1 MTLQISDPLALLPY
15 QTGLVAPPLVEG
27 AAQGQSL
34 LDSPQR
40 AIVLGEPVPIVFGRR
55 VNGNGGVFVSPG
67 ATEGRFQN
75 DGVTNELTV
84 RYQLVLSEGD
94 IPPLQ
99 LRDVFQRACRVGTWA
114 QAFNARA
121 GDWTPG
127 NFIVPVAGAVAWNAP
142 FYCGTGGTYAN
153 LTTLS
158 YLNTHADGDQTW
170 DKQVHAFVRQ
180 GMQVTRIL
188 DNTFGSSNNLIDLA
202 LYLIRQTSRF
212 PEAMIDLD
220 GMEAAAKFTDANG
233 LFFNGIFDESTNL
246 EDWLQNIA
254 RSFLLRISDR
264 GGKKSFRP
272 RLPVNS
278 NGTIFTGAVP
288 WTFTFTE
295 EHVLPDGFEIDY
307 ISLADRKPICAQ
319 MLWRQQPDND
329 IGIIRSTEVRFI
341 GEAIDGPFEQ
351 YDLSKFCTSENHAV
365 KVGAYEV
372 GRRKFIEHTLRLQV
386 RPSSFNP
393 TIALGDIVR
402 VELRRESTEGQV
414 TLHNYLYEVERINR
428 NISGRVEL
436 DLTHFPVN
444 AQGQSILGLYVLN
457 AVGAGFELPTG
468 RDDFQ
473 CDIPGRDDDET
484 PLTLDPYTDPGL
496 PPSSNFGFNLPDP
509 FNPAPGTPFDPTPA
523 DPGGGFDDTGGP
535 VNPPDPFD
543 DDPTPEIGGGTG
555 PNDEPVP
562 GDTLSLSEVCPGQ
575 YNEWYL
581 CALDGSG
588 CTLINAGVGAELAV
602 LPEYQGFSITAIGR
616 CPDPGAP
623 DGFGEGNESAPT
635 EPVPEGDLLIAGLG
649 TYTVTYKI
657 LTIDD
662 CVGSDCDN
670 KSNVRP
676 ITIYRCDNDSPVFG
690 RSLYDQVSSLLTK
703 TKEGYGMR
711 AYSQKASVRLQCGPA
726 SVFIQKPLIVIE
738 VLDVNN
744 VWQSAGLAV
753 ETGPDGNNPGT
764 PGLIETYG
772 WELSKESIQIV
783 ITGPS

>member
-55 VNGNGGVFVSPG
+55 INGNGGVFVSPG

-114 QAFNARA
+114 QAYNARA

-202 LYLIRQTSRF
+202 LHLIRQTSRF

-220 GMEAAAKFTDANG
+220 GMEAAAKFTNANG

-319 MLWRQQPDND
+319 MLWRQQPEND
-329 IGIIRSTEVRFI
+329 IGIIRSTEVRLANQ
-341 GEAIDGPFEQ
+341 AINGPFEQ

-372 GRRKFIEHTLRLQV
+372 GRRKFIQHTLRLQV

-402 VELRRESTEGQV
+402 VELRRESSEGQV

-428 NISGRVEL
+428 SISGSVEL

-444 AQGQSILGLYVLN
+444 GQGQSILGLYVLN
-457 AVGAGFELPTG
+457 AVGAGFVLPTG
-468 RDDFQ
+468 RDNFQ
-473 CDIPGRDDDET
+473 CDIPGRDEDED
-484 PLTLDPYTDPGL
+484 PIPLDPSPTPSPVPPNPPL
-496 PPSSNFGFNLPDP
+496 PNPDFPDP
-509 FNPAPGTPFDPTPA
+509 DDPFDPTPSP
-523 DPGGGFDDTGGP
+523 PGPGFDDDNRP
-535 VNPPDPFD
+535 VNPPDPY
-543 DDPTPEIGGGTG
+543 DDPPGGGSVTGATG
-555 PNDEPVP
+555 PNGVALP
-562 GDTLSLSEVCPGQ
+562 GNTLTACDVCPGQ
-575 YNEWYL
+575 LTEWYV
-581 CALDGSG
+581 CNLDGTG
-588 CTLINAGVGAELAV
+588 CVLVNKGTSPQLFIPPEFTGKSLAGV
-602 LPEYQGFSITAIGR
+602 GR

-623 DGFGEGNESAPT
+623 IEDGQDTGYGAPVPCTPIVVGAGENGATVFAEGAGTYSITYLGFFIAFVGAAAAPNGITVYPGNDDGF
-635 EPVPEGDLLIAGLG
+635 
-649 TYTVTYKI
+649 
-657 LTIDD
+657 
-662 CVGSDCDN
+662 
-670 KSNVRP
+670 
-676 ITIYRCDNDSPVFG
+676 
-690 RSLYDQVSSLLTK
+690 
-703 TKEGYGMR
+703 
-711 AYSQKASVRLQCGPA
+711 CGPN
-726 SVFIQKPLIVIE
+726 SFRPWITY
-738 VLDVNN
+738 VNAQGDTVN
-744 VWQSAGLAV
+744 VPRNPGDGCSSAGSVMAF
-753 ETGPDGNNPGT
+753 TTIRFFPADGSPGIILY
-764 PGLIETYG
+764 P
-772 WELSKESIQIV
+772 
-783 ITGPS
+783 

>member
-55 VNGNGGVFVSPG
+55 INGNGGVFVSPG

-84 RYQLVLSEGD
+84 RYQLVLSEGN

-114 QAFNARA
+114 QAYNARA

-142 FYCGTGGTYAN
+142 FYTGTGGTYAN

-233 LFFNGIFDESTNL
+233 LLYNAIFDESTNL

-272 RLPVNS
+272 RLPVNTD
-278 NGTIFTGAVP
+278 GTISTDAVP

-372 GRRKFIEHTLRLQV
+372 GRRKFIQHTLRLQV

-402 VELRRESTEGQV
+402 VELRRESSEGQV

-444 AQGQSILGLYVLN
+444 GQGQSILGLYVLN

-468 RDDFQ
+468 RDNFQ
-473 CDIPGRDDDET
+473 CDIPGRDEDET
-484 PLTLDPYTDPGL
+484 PLTPDPYTDPGL
-496 PPSSNFGFNLPDP
+496 PPGSDFDYELPDP

-523 DPGGGFDDTGGP
+523 TPGGGFTPGTEP
-535 VNPPDPFD
+535 SNPPDPFD
-543 DDPTPEIGGGTG
+543 DPPGGGPVTGATG
-555 PNDEPVP
+555 PNGVALP
-562 GDTLSLSEVCPGQ
+562 GNTLTACDVCPGQ
-575 YNEWYL
+575 LTEWYV
-581 CALDGSG
+581 CNLDGTG
-588 CTLINAGVGAELAV
+588 CVLVNKGTLPILFIPPEFTGKSLGGV
-602 LPEYQGFSITAIGR
+602 GR

-623 DGFGEGNESAPT
+623 VEDGETIGYGAPVPCTPIVVGAPDGATVYAEGAGTYNTTWTGFFIAVINAASAPNGIT
-635 EPVPEGDLLIAGLG
+635 VYPGNDDNVCGSGSARPW
-649 TYTVTYKI
+649 VTYVNAQGDTVNEPMFI
-657 LTIDD
+657 GCTLEDNVMAFLTIRFFPT
-662 CVGSDCDN
+662 GSV
-670 KSNVRP
+670 SG
-676 ITIYRCDNDSPVFG
+676 TI
-690 RSLYDQVSSLLTK
+690 LY
-703 TKEGYGMR
+703 
-711 AYSQKASVRLQCGPA
+711 P
-726 SVFIQKPLIVIE
+726 
-738 VLDVNN
+738 
-744 VWQSAGLAV
+744 
-753 ETGPDGNNPGT
+753 
-764 PGLIETYG
+764 
-772 WELSKESIQIV
+772 
-783 ITGPS
+783 

>member
-127 NFIVPVAGAVAWNAP
+127 NFIVPVAGKVAWNAP

-220 GMEAAAKFTDANG
+220 GMEAAAKFTNANA

-254 RSFLLRISDR
+254 RSFLMRISDR

-272 RLPVNS
+272 RLPINS

-307 ISLADRKPICAQ
+307 ISLANRKPICAQ

-329 IGIIRSTEVRFI
+329 IGIIRSTEVRLANQ
-341 GEAIDGPFEQ
+341 AINGPFEQ

-372 GRRKFIEHTLRLQV
+372 GRRKFIQHTLRLQV

-402 VELRRESTEGQV
+402 VQLLREPSDDRT
-414 TLHNYLYEVERINR
+414 TLHDYLYEVERINR

-444 AQGQSILGLYVLN
+444 GQGQSILGLYVLN

-473 CDIPGRDDDET
+473 CDIPGRDEDED
-484 PLTLDPYTDPGL
+484 PIPLDPSPTPSPVPPNPPL
-496 PPSSNFGFNLPDP
+496 PNPDFPDP
-509 FNPAPGTPFDPTPA
+509 DDPFDPTPSP
-523 DPGGGFDDTGGP
+523 PGPGFDDNNRP
-535 VNPPDPFD
+535 VNPPDPYD
-543 DDPTPEIGGGTG
+543 NPPGGGSVTGATG
-555 PNDEPVP
+555 PNGVALP
-562 GDTLSLSEVCPGQ
+562 GDTLTACDVCPGQ
-575 YNEWYL
+575 LTEWYV
-581 CALDGSG
+581 CNLDGSG
-588 CTLINAGVGAELAV
+588 CVLVNKGTSPILFIPPEFTGKSLAGV
-602 LPEYQGFSITAIGR
+602 GR

-623 DGFGEGNESAPT
+623 LEDGQDTGYGAPVPCTPIPVGGPGVGVETDVPGEYRLRVGTESSSSFFLTEESNSFVIWLDTADCIGFGNGRRFYRAGNLTQVLGPCA
-635 EPVPEGDLLIAGLG
+635 LIAGVTEWGSLTRRIPG
-649 TYTVTYKI
+649 T
-657 LTIDD
+657 
-662 CVGSDCDN
+662 
-670 KSNVRP
+670 
-676 ITIYRCDNDSPVFG
+676 
-690 RSLYDQVSSLLTK
+690 
-703 TKEGYGMR
+703 
-711 AYSQKASVRLQCGPA
+711 
-726 SVFIQKPLIVIE
+726 
-738 VLDVNN
+738 
-744 VWQSAGLAV
+744 
-753 ETGPDGNNPGT
+753 TGPEDFNF
-764 PGLIETYG
+764 
-772 WELSKESIQIV
+772 ELVRTVFVE
-783 ITGPS
+783 

>member
-1 MTLQISDPLALLPY
+1 
-15 QTGLVAPPLVEG
+15 
-27 AAQGQSL
+27 
-34 LDSPQR
+34 
-40 AIVLGEPVPIVFGRR
+40 
-55 VNGNGGVFVSPG
+55 
-67 ATEGRFQN
+67 
-75 DGVTNELTV
+75 
-84 RYQLVLSEGD
+84 
-94 IPPLQ
+94 
-99 LRDVFQRACRVGTWA
+99 
-114 QAFNARA
+114 
-121 GDWTPG
+121 
-127 NFIVPVAGAVAWNAP
+127 
-142 FYCGTGGTYAN
+142 
-153 LTTLS
+153 
-158 YLNTHADGDQTW
+158 
-170 DKQVHAFVRQ
+170 
-180 GMQVTRIL
+180 MQVTRIL

-220 GMEAAAKFTDANG
+220 GMEAAAKFIDANG
-233 LFFNGIFDESTNL
+233 LLYNGIFDESTNL

-272 RLPVNS
+272 RLPVNT
-278 NGTIFTGAVP
+278 NGTISTDAVP

-457 AVGAGFELPTG
+457 AVGAGFVLPTG

-473 CDIPGRDDDET
+473 CDIPGRDEDET

-496 PPSSNFGFNLPDP
+496 PPASDFSFSMPDP
-509 FNPAPGTPFDPTPA
+509 FNPAPGTPFNPTPA
-523 DPGGGFDDTGGP
+523 SPGGGFGGTGGP
-535 VNPPDPFD
+535 ANPPDPFEG
-543 DDPTPEIGGGTG
+543 PLKPVIQGGTG
-555 PNDEPVP
+555 VNGAPRG
-562 GDTLSLSEVCPGQ
+562 GDTLTLSEICPGQ
-575 YNEWYL
+575 YNEWFL

-588 CTLINAGVGAELAV
+588 CISVEAGVGAQLIV
-602 LPEYQGFSITAIGR
+602 TPEYAGFSLTAVGR
-616 CPDPGAP
+616 CPDPGSP
-623 DGFGEGNESAPT
+623 DGLGPENESDASLEIEEPVLPPIFCPGASSAGAQGTFSQLVNVGEGFGSFNFSYQAFSIPDRFIITGAANFDTGVVSGGATVSIAKTSESPW
-635 EPVPEGDLLIAGLG
+635 I
-649 TYTVTYKI
+649 TVTVQAP
-657 LTIDD
+657 LTGTAWNYS
-662 CVGSDCDN
+662 VGCTS
-670 KSNVRP
+670 
-676 ITIYRCDNDSPVFG
+676 
-690 RSLYDQVSSLLTK
+690 
-703 TKEGYGMR
+703 
-711 AYSQKASVRLQCGPA
+711 
-726 SVFIQKPLIVIE
+726 
-738 VLDVNN
+738 
-744 VWQSAGLAV
+744 
-753 ETGPDGNNPGT
+753 
-764 PGLIETYG
+764 
-772 WELSKESIQIV
+772 
-783 ITGPS
+783 

>member
-127 NFIVPVAGAVAWNAP
+127 NFIVPVAGKVAWNAP

-220 GMEAAAKFTDANG
+220 GMEAAAKFTNANA

-246 EDWLQNIA
+246 ENWLQNIA
-254 RSFLLRISDR
+254 RSFLMRISDR

-272 RLPVNS
+272 RLPINS

-307 ISLADRKPICAQ
+307 ISLANRKPICAQ

-329 IGIIRSTEVRFI
+329 IGIIRSTEVRLANQ
-341 GEAIDGPFEQ
+341 AINGPFEQ

-372 GRRKFIEHTLRLQV
+372 GRRKFIQHTLRLQV

-402 VELRRESTEGQV
+402 VQLLREPSDDRT
-414 TLHNYLYEVERINR
+414 TLHDYLYEVERINR

-444 AQGQSILGLYVLN
+444 GQGQSILGLYVLN

-473 CDIPGRDDDET
+473 CDIPGRDEDED
-484 PLTLDPYTDPGL
+484 PIPLDPSPTPSPVPPNPPL
-496 PPSSNFGFNLPDP
+496 PNPDFPDP
-509 FNPAPGTPFDPTPA
+509 DDPFDPTPSP
-523 DPGGGFDDTGGP
+523 PGPGFDDNNRP

-543 DDPTPEIGGGTG
+543 DPPGGGSVTGATG
-555 PNDEPVP
+555 PNGVALP
-562 GDTLSLSEVCPGQ
+562 GDTLTACDVCPGQ
-575 YNEWYL
+575 LTEWYV
-581 CALDGSG
+581 CNLDGSG
-588 CTLINAGVGAELAV
+588 CVLVNKGTSPILYIPPEFTGKSLAGV
-602 LPEYQGFSITAIGR
+602 GR

-623 DGFGEGNESAPT
+623 LEDGQDTGYGAPVPCTPIVVGGPGVGVETDIPGEYRFTLPGETSAGFFLTENNNSFVIYVTGQGCPEGQKVRRYRLLDPT
-635 EPVPEGDLLIAGLG
+635 EDISYAGCSASLVPGQLWANLIRR
-649 TYTVTYKI
+649 I
-657 LTIDD
+657 
-662 CVGSDCDN
+662 
-670 KSNVRP
+670 
-676 ITIYRCDNDSPVFG
+676 
-690 RSLYDQVSSLLTK
+690 
-703 TKEGYGMR
+703 
-711 AYSQKASVRLQCGPA
+711 
-726 SVFIQKPLIVIE
+726 
-738 VLDVNN
+738 
-744 VWQSAGLAV
+744 
-753 ETGPDGNNPGT
+753 PGT
-764 PGLIETYG
+764 
-772 WELSKESIQIV
+772 
-783 ITGPS
+783 TGSGNDNFEFVRQLFV

>member
-55 VNGNGGVFVSPG
+55 INGNGGVFVSPG

-114 QAFNARA
+114 QAYNARA

-142 FYCGTGGTYAN
+142 FYTGTGGTYAN

-233 LFFNGIFDESTNL
+233 LLYNGIFDESTNL

-272 RLPVNS
+272 RLPVNT
-278 NGTIFTGAVP
+278 NGTIFTDAVP

-496 PPSSNFGFNLPDP
+496 PPASDFSFSMPDP

-523 DPGGGFDDTGGP
+523 PPGGGFGGTGGP
-535 VNPPDPFD
+535 ANPPDPLEED
-543 DDPTPEIGGGTG
+543 LPLAIEGGSGPDGAPVAGDILTIPEI
-555 PNDEPVP
+555 
-562 GDTLSLSEVCPGQ
+562 CPGMKT
-575 YNEWYL
+575 NWYL
-581 CALDGSG
+581 CDPNGG
-588 CTLINAGVGAELAV
+588 CTLVASGLELVELIV
-602 LPEYQGFSITAIGR
+602 LPEYTDFTIYGEGC
-616 CPDPGAP
+616 CPDPGSPSGFAQCVETANTPPVEP
-623 DGFGEGNESAPT
+623 DTTQYQFVRWVGTISRPGSSIQHTSSWRSMGINNAAVYTLGGLFNCVGATAIDSPLGFSSAWRAIAILEYPNGRAGFNTLGFGKLGSASNPNGCGLDDFPNIRFINEPA
-635 EPVPEGDLLIAGLG
+635 GAKLIHAG
-649 TYTVTYKI
+649 KWEF
-657 LTIDD
+657 
-662 CVGSDCDN
+662 
-670 KSNVRP
+670 SN
-676 ITIYRCDNDSPVFG
+676 
-690 RSLYDQVSSLLTK
+690 DQST
-703 TKEGYGMR
+703 
-711 AYSQKASVRLQCGPA
+711 
-726 SVFIQKPLIVIE
+726 IE
-738 VLDVNN
+738 VSWEGRKDMIGGIVN
-744 VWQSAGLAV
+744 
-753 ETGPDGNNPGT
+753 
-764 PGLIETYG
+764 
-772 WELSKESIQIV
+772 
-783 ITGPS
+783 